1 MLLRKPLGRGATFA
15 VLAVF
20 VAQKITHK
28 RMCAFQTCVVRG
40 SAVYVC
46 VCVVVCVYL
55 CVYTVAALCLRNT
68 VCP

>member
-1 MLLRKPLGRGATFA
+1 
-15 VLAVF
+15 
-20 VAQKITHK
+20 
-28 RMCAFQTCVVRG
+28 MCAFQTCVVRG

-68 VCP
+68 VCPSPKQVLLVSIPSACAQRRGNDGRAPCH